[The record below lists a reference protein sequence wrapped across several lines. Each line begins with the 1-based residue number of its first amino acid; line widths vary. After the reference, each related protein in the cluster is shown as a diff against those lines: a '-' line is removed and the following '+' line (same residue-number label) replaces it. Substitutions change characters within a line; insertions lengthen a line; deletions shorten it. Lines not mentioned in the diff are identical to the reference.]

1 MEMTK
6 RVFKGIGGMI
16 LMLVAGIG
24 TTNVFAQCEADI
36 VLLQNPSSCS
46 SAVILE
52 ANISDPVQSWN
63 FLLDGTLVGNGSS
76 VMLNLTPGTYTAGV
90 VAITNQ
96 GCTAVDDTIFSV
108 AGNPLE
114 VNAGSDTVICQEQA
128 LLSVDVNSTN
138 PYEVNW
144 YPAQY
149 LSNPESETP
158 LITSNVTNQSF
169 IVDVH
174 DLVTGCVNSDTI
186 LVTQQNPVF
195 DSLSLCDGAVQI
207 DLGQGAN
214 MYDWLSWTDTSG
226 TNHPL
231 NYPTTQHVITVDE
244 PGEYFAVAYF
254 QECGALTSL
263 VTVEACQS
271 CESYFTYNSQPQQ
284 CGILYE
290 FVAGGTTQIVSY
302 NWDFGDGATSSN
314 PQPTHFYT
322 PGQTG
327 MYTVTLTTEDVDGCV
342 HTSTQQIA
350 ATIGHS
356 VSVSNDTIACQDE
369 AYMEAFAFGGS
380 GNFSYEWFPPTGLSD
395 PYSAVTHASGV
406 HNQTYVVEVTD
417 IATGCTVGEEIT
429 VSSYVA
435 HFDTIY
441 LCGDSVELDLGPG
454 GDFYNWTPYYTA
466 DFETQSIWV
475 DQTGDYF
482 AYASF
487 PGCGAITSIFPVVEC
502 PSTCTS
508 SISNGG
514 ITYQNCGTYINLVGS
529 YSSPID
535 SAIWDLG
542 NGTILFDDGS
552 GIPTQFYEGGNYIVQ
567 LTAYHAG
574 GCVST
579 TSYGLTLLTDIEVD
593 ITVGSPIACNGG
605 LPLSNDVSGGSG
617 QYSYSWHPASAMD
630 DPNAA
635 IPWMTVTQ
643 NTFAIVEVVDQ
654 LTGCFAIDSIYVY
667 ANEQVNEIIELCADS
682 FQLELDPGSLFY
694 NWAYTDSLSNTT
706 NLPNQTNE
714 IWVDEEGT
722 YHCFT
727 YQSGCNQVAHTF
739 EVIACG
745 TNCSSE
751 FITFENPQSCG
762 LLVDFAGQNFSSPV
776 DSVVWNYGDGQTYT
790 DMGGGEAH
798 FYGPGT
804 YQATMIAYH
813 SNGCI
818 SDFGESIFVNSGLT
832 VELIEDTIACN
843 GTLFLSYNLTGG
855 SGNYT
860 YDWWPASLMSDP
872 NASNPQMTV
881 QYDTWVDFTI
891 TDTQSGC
898 IAVDSMY
905 VYANEAVYDSL
916 QLCSDSLQL
925 GLSSGSMVYNW
936 SFTDQFGNTSQ
947 LQNFG
952 NEIWVDDPGT
962 YICLTYYSG
971 CNTITHTFIV
981 EECSPQ
987 NDDVWPGDANSDNIV
1002 TNSDALYLGLA
1013 FNQTG
1018 PTRPAA
1024 TLNWVG
1030 QPCPDWVFNF
1040 AQNNVNIKHADC
1052 DGNGIINFDDTL
1064 AIDFN
1069 YLNTHNK
1076 FEGVSAG
1083 GNPPLWVEA
1092 IPDTVGLEQAIDIVV
1107 HLGSVDQPIDSL
1119 HGVAFSLTFDE
1130 SLLTES
1136 GFSIDFDNCAL
1147 GTAGNDVLTFQKSF
1161 FNDGALDLAM
1171 TRNTLQNFQG
1181 YGPIVHARIVTT
1193 DNLSGVHE
1201 LPIGASNAFAL
1212 TASETEVALTAIPD
1226 TVTID
1231 PNKVGIVDPVEL
1243 EVTIYP
1249 NPTNGLI
1256 NIVGVNTGNVVVLNS
1271 LGQAVHT
1278 EPILSS
1284 NQSIELGHLPNGVY
1298 MLHLRTDK
1306 AIAVERVRILR

>member
-1 MEMTK
+1 MKMTK

-24 TTNVFAQCEADI
+24 TTDVHAQCEADI
-36 VLLQNPSSCS
+36 LVLQNPLNCS
-46 SAVILE
+46 SQVILE
-52 ANISDPVQSWN
+52 ANVSAPVQSWN
-63 FLLDGTLVGNGSS
+63 FILDGTLVGNGSA
-76 VMLNLTPGTYTAGV
+76 VILNLEPGTYSAGV
-90 VAITNQ
+90 VAITDQ
-96 GCTAVDDTIFSV
+96 GCTAVDDTIFTV

-128 LLSVDVNSTN
+128 LLSVDINSTN

-144 YPAQY
+144 YPSQF
-149 LSNPESETP
+149 LSDPESETP
-158 LITSNVTNQSF
+158 LVTENVTNQWF

-195 DSLSLCDGAVQI
+195 DTLSLCDGAVQI
-207 DLGQGAN
+207 DLGEGAN

-226 TNHPL
+226 TSYQL
-231 NYPTTQHVITVDE
+231 NYPSTQHVITVDN
-244 PGEYFAVAYF
+244 PGQYFAVAYF

-263 VTVEACQS
+263 VTVEACQ
-271 CESYFTYNSQPQQ
+271 QQ
-284 CGILYE
+284 CFNAFAYTVNNGQCSDHY
-290 FVAGGTTQIVSY
+290 FFTSTGSGQIMTWM
-302 NWDFGDGATSSN
+302 WDFGDGQVSTEMHPDHVFA
-314 PQPTHFYT
+314 
-322 PGQTG
+322 PGT
-327 MYTVTLTTEDVDGCV
+327 YEVVLTTINSDGCTAV
-342 HTSTQQIA
+342 YSE
-350 ATIGHS
+350 TITVGGLS
-356 VSVSNDTIACQDE
+356 IEMSNDTIGCQQD
-369 AYMEAFAFGGS
+369 AYMEVFPSGGS
-380 GNFSYEWFPPTGLSD
+380 GNYSYEWFPQTGLSD
-395 PYSAVTHASGV
+395 PYSAVTHATGV
-406 HNQTYVVEVTD
+406 HNQNYLVEVTD
-417 IATGCTVGEEIT
+417 NATGCTVGGDVT

-435 HFDTIY
+435 YNETLY
-441 LCGDSVELDLGPG
+441 LCDDSVLVDLGPG
-454 GDFYNWTPYYTA
+454 GVFYNLSPLTFDPNAQSVWT
-466 DFETQSIWV
+466 D
-475 DQTGDYF
+475 DTGTYVV
-482 AYASF
+482 YAQF
-487 PGCGAITSIFPVVEC
+487 PGCGALTSVFEIEEC
-502 PSTCTS
+502 PSTCSSTITS
-508 SISNGG
+508 TLNYG
-514 ITYQNCGTYINLVGS
+514 NCGAWVNLIAS

-535 SAIWDLG
+535 SAVWNLG
-542 NGTILFDDGS
+542 NGDMVVDYGN
-552 GIPTQFYEGGNYIVQ
+552 GIPVQFYAGGNYIVQ
-567 LTAYHAG
+567 LTAYHTG
-574 GCVST
+574 GCIST
-579 TSYGLTLLTDIEVD
+579 TSYGITLLTDIEVD
-593 ITVGSPIACNGG
+593 ITVGNPIACNGG

-617 QYSYSWHPASAMD
+617 QYSYSWWPASAMD
-630 DPNAA
+630 NPNAA

-654 LTGCFAIDSIYVY
+654 LTGCFAMDTIYVY
-667 ANEQVNEIIELCADS
+667 ANEQVNETIDLCADS
-682 FQLELDPGSLFY
+682 VQLELDPGSLFY
-694 NWAYTDSLSNTT
+694 NWSYTDPQGGST

-714 IWVDEEGT
+714 IWVDEIGT
-722 YHCFT
+722 YNCFT
-727 YQSGCNQVAHTF
+727 YQSGCNQVIHTF

-762 LLVDFAGQNFSSPV
+762 LLVDFAGANFSSPV
-776 DSVVWNYGDGQTYT
+776 DSVVWNYGDGQTET
-790 DMGGGEAH
+790 DMGTGAAH

-813 SNGCI
+813 SNGCV
-818 SDFGESIFVNSGLT
+818 SDFGETIVVNSGLT
-832 VELIEDTIACN
+832 VELIEDTVACN

-881 QYDTWVDFTI
+881 QYDTWVDFMI

-905 VYANEAVYDSL
+905 VFANEAVYDSL

-925 GLSSGSMVYNW
+925 ELNAGSMIYNW

-952 NEIWVDDPGT
+952 NEIWVDEPGT

-981 EECSPQ
+981 EECVA

-1024 TLNWVG
+1024 TLNWIG

-1052 DGNGIINFDDTL
+1052 DGNGIVNFDDTL

-1092 IPDTVGLEQAIDIVV
+1092 TPDTVGLEQAIDIVV
-1107 HLGSVDQPIDSL
+1107 HLGSADQPIDSL
-1119 HGVAFSLTFDE
+1119 HGVAFSLTFNE
-1130 SLLTES
+1130 AFLTEN
-1136 GFSIDFDNCAL
+1136 GFSLDFDNCAL
-1147 GTAGNDVLTFQKSF
+1147 GTAGDDVLTFQKSF
-1161 FNDGALDLAM
+1161 FNDGALELAI
-1171 TRNTLQNFQG
+1171 TRNTLENFQG

-1193 DNLSGVHE
+1193 DNLSGVHD
-1201 LPIGASNAFAL
+1201 LPIGVSNAFAI
-1212 TASETEVALTAIPD
+1212 TASETEVELTTIPD

-1243 EVTIYP
+1243 DVAIYP

-1256 NIVGVNTGNVVVLNS
+1256 NVVGVSSGTVSVLNN
-1271 LGQAVHT
+1271 LGQTVHSENLT
-1278 EPILSS
+1278 S
-1284 NQSIELGHLPNGVY
+1284 NHQSIDLSRLPNGVY
-1298 MLHLRTDK
+1298 VLHLRTEK
-1306 AIAVERVRILR
+1306 ATAVKRIRIIK

>member
-1 MEMTK
+1 MTK
-6 RVFKGIGGMI
+6 RVFEGIGGMI

-24 TTNVFAQCEADI
+24 TTDVHAQCEADI
-36 VLLQNPSSCS
+36 LVLQNPLNCS
-46 SAVILE
+46 SQVILE
-52 ANISDPVQSWN
+52 ANVSAPVQSWN
-63 FLLDGTLVGNGSS
+63 FILDGTLVGNGSS
-76 VMLNLTPGTYTAGV
+76 VMLNLTPGTYSAGV
-90 VAITNQ
+90 VAITDQ
-96 GCTAVDDTIFSV
+96 GCTAVDDTIFTV

-114 VNAGSDTVICQEQA
+114 VNAGSDTVVCQEQA
-128 LLSVDVNSTN
+128 LLSVDINSTN

-144 YPAQY
+144 SPAQY

-158 LITSNVTNQSF
+158 LITQNVTNQSF

-186 LVTQQNPVF
+186 LVTQQNPVY

-207 DLGQGAN
+207 NLGEGAN
-214 MYDWLSWTDTSG
+214 VYDWLSWTDTSG
-226 TNHPL
+226 ANHLL

-263 VTVEACQS
+263 ITVEPCQS

-284 CGILYE
+284 CGMLYE

-302 NWDFGDGATSSN
+302 SWDFGDGATSTE

-322 PGQTG
+322 PGETG
-327 MYTVTLTTEDVDGCV
+327 IYTVTLTTEDVDGCV

-380 GNFSYEWFPPTGLSD
+380 GNFSYEWFPQTGLSD

-417 IATGCTVGEEIT
+417 LATGCTVGEEIT

-466 DFETQSIWV
+466 DYETQSIWV
-475 DQTGDYF
+475 DQAGDYF

-502 PSTCTS
+502 PSTCSS

-514 ITYQNCGTYINLVGS
+514 ITYQNCGTYIDLVGS

-542 NGTILFDDGS
+542 NGTVLFDDGS

-579 TSYGLTLLTDIEVD
+579 TSYGLTLLTDV
-593 ITVGSPIACNGG
+593 TVEINASDTVACAGQLFVNATA
-605 LPLSNDVSGGSG
+605 SGGGG
-617 QYSYSWHPASAMD
+617 QYTYYWPQSGGTTQSEVFG
-630 DPNAA
+630 
-635 IPWMTVTQ
+635 ITQ
-643 NTFAIVEVVDQ
+643 NQWISVELFDTY
-654 LTGCFAIDSIYVY
+654 TGCSDEDSVFVY
-667 ANEQVNEIIELCADS
+667 ANIPINETYELCQPS
-682 FQLELDPGSLFY
+682 VPLSIDPGSDIVSWQF
-694 NWAYTDSLSNTT
+694 TDLQGNET
-706 NLPNQTNE
+706 NLQNQGNE
-714 IWVDEEGT
+714 QEATQIGT
-722 YHCFT
+722 YTAFT
-727 YQSGCNQVAHTF
+727 YTSGCQTVEHTF
-739 EVIACG
+739 EIVQCG
-745 TNCSSE
+745 TVCSSE

-762 LLVDFAGQNFSSPV
+762 VLVDFAGQNFSSPV
-776 DSVVWNYGDGQTYT
+776 DSVVWNYGDGQTFT

-818 SDFGESIFVNSGLT
+818 SDFGETILVNSGLA
-832 VELIEDTIACN
+832 VELNEDSVACN
-843 GTLFLSYNLTGG
+843 GLFIPFYTIAGG
-855 SGNYT
+855 SSNYS
-860 YDWWPASLMSDP
+860 YEWSPAAIMDSP
-872 NASNPQMTV
+872 TAANPVANISQN
-881 QYDTWVDFTI
+881 TWI
-891 TDTQSGC
+891 HLELTDTQQGC
-898 IAVDSMY
+898 VVADS
-905 VYANEAVYDSL
+905 VFVFANTPINDTL
-916 QLCSDSLQL
+916 QLCADSVLL
-925 GLSSGSMVYNW
+925 VVDPGSEIYQW
-936 SFTDQFGNTSQ
+936 SFTDQFGNNSQ
-947 LQNFG
+947 IQDFDNQTYAAEVG
-952 NEIWVDDPGT
+952 H
-962 YICLTYYSG
+962 YICFSYYQG
-971 CNTITHTFIV
+971 CNTVTHSFVV
-981 EECSPQ
+981 EECGSQ

-1076 FEGVSAG
+1076 FEGVNAG

-1092 IPDTVGLEQAIDIVV
+1092 TPDTVGLEQAIDIVV
-1107 HLGSVDQPIDSL
+1107 HLGSADQPIDSL

-1130 SLLTES
+1130 SLLTEN
-1136 GFSIDFDNCAL
+1136 GFSLDFDNCAL

-1161 FNDGALDLAM
+1161 FNDGALDLAI
-1171 TRNTLQNFQG
+1171 TRNTLQNYQG

-1193 DNLSGVHE
+1193 DNLSGVHD
-1201 LPIGASNAFAL
+1201 LPIGVSNAFAI
-1212 TASETEVALTAIPD
+1212 TASETEVELTAIPD
-1226 TVTID
+1226 TVVID
-1231 PNKVGIVDPVEL
+1231 PNKVGIVAPVEL
-1243 EVTIYP
+1243 DVTVYP
-1249 NPTNGLI
+1249 NPTNGLV
-1256 NIVGVNTGNVVVLNS
+1256 NILGIDAGDLRVLNG
-1271 LGQAVHT
+1271 LGQTVHM
-1278 EPILSS
+1278 EPILSK

-1298 MLHLRTDK
+1298 MLHLRTEK
-1306 AIAVERVRILR
+1306 GIAVKRIRILR